1 MGDEAQGVGEDVDV
15 VWCEEVFG
23 EVGHA
28 VDGGA
33 QEDDGVG
40 EAGVEGW
47 RGCAGSEGRGTWRW
61 WSCEHGDLRFGWR

>member
-1 MGDEAQGVGEDVDV
+1 MGDEAQRVGEDVGV
-15 VWCEEVFG
+15 VGCEEVFG

-47 RGCAGSEGRGTWRW
+47 RGGAGGEGCGPWRR
-61 WSCEHGDLRFGWR
+61 WSCEC

>member
-1 MGDEAQGVGEDVDV
+1 MGDEAQGVGEDVGV

-33 QEDDGVG
+33 
-40 EAGVEGW
+40 
-47 RGCAGSEGRGTWRW
+47 
-61 WSCEHGDLRFGWR
+61 